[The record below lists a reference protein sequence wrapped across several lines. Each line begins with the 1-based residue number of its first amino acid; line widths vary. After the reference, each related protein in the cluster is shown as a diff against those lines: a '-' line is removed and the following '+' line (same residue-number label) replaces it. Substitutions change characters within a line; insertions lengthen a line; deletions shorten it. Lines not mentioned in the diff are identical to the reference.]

1 MRSAPALGA
10 STESTSGAGGV
21 MPGGGGGGSGG
32 GGGTC
37 AAAASMLNIR
47 AHSLHDT
54 VLPGRHP
61 PGSGLMCPQ
70 CMQAIVSRDP
80 SAGAVATAPDEDPG
94 PAAAAF
100 AAPGLSALVLERDLR
115 TFGTP
120 SLSARRGFG

>member
-10 STESTSGAGGV
+10 STESTSGACGV

-70 CMQAIVSRDP
+70 CMQAIVSSP
-80 SAGAVATAPDEDPG
+80 AGAGAVAVADAPD
-94 PAAAAF
+94 AT
-100 AAPGLSALVLERDLR
+100 LSGFLLWARAVVRGLR
-115 TFGTP
+115 TLGTT
-120 SLSARRGFG
+120 SLSARCAFG